1 MATEGED
8 APVFQ
13 TLEDGEEPVAE
24 IAEEEPEAAPQT
36 LEWRQYVR
44 LAVGEFP
51 LRNFYVDRVWVPVR
65 ARANILV
72 TNLRVVMY
80 GAGGRGILGRAR
92 FVQEVHLDKVVGVES
107 FLGWGFNLWMLGGGL
122 LLAILGL
129 LPFLNVSPTL
139 SHLATP
145 RLSYLWYGLIV
156 AGLVLM
162 LLCFRHLFYVVV
174 KAMALSA
181 EVSVTARR
189 GFGWSN
195 SPNLQFGQ
203 KPGPDAQML
212 IRELGAIIL
221 DAQNGEAT
229 PEPPLT
235 YPVHVRAP
243 GNPVAKR

>member
-13 TLEDGEEPVAE
+13 TLEEGEEPVAE
-24 IAEEEPEAAPQT
+24 IVEEEEKPASQP
-36 LEWRQYVR
+36 LEWRQYIR

-51 LRNFYVDRVWVPVR
+51 LRNFYVARLWFPVR

-80 GAGGRGILGRAR
+80 GVGGRGILGRAH
-92 FVQEVHLDKVVGVES
+92 FVQSVHLDKVVGVES
-107 FLGWGFNLWMLGGGL
+107 FLGWGFNFWMLGGGL
-122 LLAILGL
+122 LLMILGL
-129 LPFLNVSPTL
+129 LPYLNVNHTL
-139 SHLATP
+139 SSLATP
-145 RLSYLWYGLIV
+145 RLAYLWYALIGV
-156 AGLVLM
+156 GILLM
-162 LLCFRHLFYVVV
+162 ILSFRRLFYVVV

-181 EVSVTARR
+181 EVSVTARW

-195 SPNLQFGQ
+195 YPNLQFSQ
-203 KPGPDAQML
+203 RPGPDAQTL
-212 IRELGAIIL
+212 VRELGAIIL

-235 YPVHVRAP
+235 YPLRV
-243 GNPVAKR
+243 NPPENPLARR